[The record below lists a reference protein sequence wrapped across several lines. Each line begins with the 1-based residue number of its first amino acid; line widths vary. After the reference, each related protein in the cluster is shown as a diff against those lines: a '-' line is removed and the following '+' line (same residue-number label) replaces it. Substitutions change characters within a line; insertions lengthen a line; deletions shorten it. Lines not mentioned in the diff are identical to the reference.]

1 MKSQTIHMVNP
12 SMALRH
18 SSLNNWSFKITNI
31 LTEATP
37 FQAAF
42 RSARARSF
50 SSRKSDH
57 PSFSKIVDLKKFYEV
72 MKKNDFQ
79 TASSKEA

>member
-1 MKSQTIHMVNP
+1 MMNS
-12 SMALRH
+12 SMALRDISLKN
-18 SSLNNWSFKITNI
+18 SSFEITNI

-57 PSFSKIVDLKKFYEV
+57 PSFSKIVDLKNS
-72 MKKNDFQ
+72 MN
-79 TASSKEA
+79 